1 MVVGSDNPIQAG
13 AKLLWWEGVHLEDAG
28 QLHRLGDLTL
38 RLRVRE
44 VPSVSMP
51 GITAS
56 TTIHTQALA
65 LRRCKWLENRAE
77 QRTE

>member
-1 MVVGSDNPIQAG
+1 MVVGSELSYPGG
-13 AKLLWWEGVHLEDAG
+13 AELLWWAGVHLEDAG